1 MEKDE
6 KYKEDGK
13 RKGGGVKK
21 KWLWQTVKGV
31 VMEEVRS
38 SLINGGSL
46 LEC

>member
-1 MEKDE
+1 MEEDK

-13 RKGGGVKK
+13 TKGGGVK

-38 SLINGGSL
+38 SLINRGSL